1 MKYFPL
7 PTGPWLQVPGHE
19 LEEMFPSIGGDNPN
33 YCDYY
38 RAVRGDN
45 GTCVFT
51 DEVLTCSRGAEFAY
65 SDFEMESTV
74 AMENDLVCGDYFW
87 TIIVDEFFMVGLM
100 VGSFVFGVLADRVGR
115 RHTLLIAVLCNTAG
129 RLEDW

>member
-1 MKYFPL
+1 M
-7 PTGPWLQVPGHE
+7 
-19 LEEMFPSIGGDNPN
+19 
-33 YCDYY
+33 
-38 RAVRGDN
+38 
-45 GTCVFT
+45 
-51 DEVLTCSRGAEFAY
+51 LTCSRGAEFVY